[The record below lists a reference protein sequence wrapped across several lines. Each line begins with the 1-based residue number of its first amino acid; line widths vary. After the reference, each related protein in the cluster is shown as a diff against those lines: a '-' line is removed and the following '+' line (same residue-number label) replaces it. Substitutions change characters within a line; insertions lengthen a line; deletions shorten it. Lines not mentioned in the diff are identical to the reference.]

1 MSKIIDFKCTY
12 ENSIGMYKE
21 VTQKTNLQFPEA
33 YKHWDS
39 MALLATELKNHD
51 KALYCELPFCH
62 TVEGEAMGGTINYGD
77 ENIGPRAKDYICTTA
92 KEILALPEIDY
103 SKGRIS
109 EVLKACKYL
118 REKGENVVLYV
129 SGPFT
134 IMNVLIEPRHVFKI
148 FKKEPEVMKEIFLKF
163 QNEILRFISEA
174 QKSGVNMI
182 SYGDSSGGLNIL
194 GPKFSEQV
202 VEMFTYPLLKSIE
215 QILSDETIVL
225 LCPKTTFALLGTD
238 RAVWKDIQ
246 LEAPIKYAK
255 ACIEVIGKVKFVG
268 QMCIKSKEFEL
279 NNGIIKTVNLL

>member
-12 ENSIGMYKE
+12 DNSIGIYEE
-21 VTQKTNLQFPEA
+21 VTQFMDLQFPDA

-39 MALLATELKNHD
+39 MAILSEELKKHD
-51 KALYCELPFCH
+51 NAMFCELPFCH
-62 TVEGEAMGGTINYGD
+62 TIEGEAMGGSINYGD

-92 KEILALPEIDY
+92 EEILALPEIDY
-103 SKGRIS
+103 TKGRIS

-134 IMNVLIEPRHVFKI
+134 IMNVLIDPRHVFKI
-148 FKKEPEVMKEIFLKF
+148 FKKNPEVMKDIFNKF
-163 QNEILRFISEA
+163 QNEILRFIAEA

-202 VEMFTYPLLKSIE
+202 VEMFTYPLLKNME
-215 QILSDETIVL
+215 QTIGNETIVL

-238 RAVWKDIQ
+238 RAMWKDIQ
-246 LEAPIKYAK
+246 LEAPINYAK
-255 ACIEVIGKVKFVG
+255 ACIGVIGEVKFVG
-268 QMCIKSKEFEL
+268 QMCIKNKQFEL
-279 NNGIIKTVNLL
+279 KNGIIKAISLL

>member
-1 MSKIIDFKCTY
+1 MGKIIDFNCTY
-12 ENSIGMYKE
+12 DNSIGMFKE
-21 VTQKTNLQFPEA
+21 VTQKTNLKFPEA

-39 MALLATELKNHD
+39 MAILATELKAHD
-51 KALYCELPFCH
+51 TSPFCELPFCH
-62 TVEGEAMGGTINYGD
+62 TVEGEAMGGIINYGD

-92 KEILALPEIDY
+92 EDILALPEIDY

-134 IMNVLIEPRHVFKI
+134 IMNVLIDPRYVFKI
-148 FKKEPEVMKEIFLKF
+148 FKKNPEIMEDIFNKF
-163 QNEILRFISEA
+163 QDEILRFIAEA

-182 SYGDSSGGLNIL
+182 SYADSSGGLNIL

-202 VEMFTYPLLKSIE
+202 VEMFTYPLLKNME
-215 QILSDETIVL
+215 EILSDDTIVL

-238 RAVWKDIQ
+238 KAVWKDIQ
-246 LEAPIKYAK
+246 VKFPIKYAN
-255 ACIEVIGKVKFVG
+255 ACVEAIGKTKFIG
-268 QMCIKSKEFEL
+268 QMCIKNKEFEL
-279 NNGIIKTVNLL
+279 KDGIVKAINLL

>member
-12 ENSIGMYKE
+12 DNSIGIYEE
-21 VTQKTNLQFPEA
+21 VTKDMDLQFPEA
-33 YKHWDS
+33 YKHWES
-39 MALLATELKNHD
+39 MAILSEELKKHD
-51 KALYCELPFCH
+51 KAIFCELPFCH
-62 TVEGEAMGGTINYGD
+62 TTEGEAMGGSINYGD
-77 ENIGPRAKDYICTTA
+77 EKIGPRAKDYICTTA
-92 KEILALPEIDY
+92 EELLALPEIDY

-148 FKKEPEVMKEIFLKF
+148 FKKNPEAMKDIFNKF
-163 QNEILRFISEA
+163 QNEILRFIAEA

-202 VEMFTYPLLKSIE
+202 VEMFTYPLLKSME
-215 QILSDETIVL
+215 QTISNETIVL

-246 LEAPIKYAK
+246 LKVPINYAK
-255 ACIEVIGKVKFVG
+255 ACIEVIGEVKFVG
-268 QMCIKSKEFEL
+268 QMCIKNKEFEL
-279 NNGIIKTVNLL
+279 KNGIIKGISLL